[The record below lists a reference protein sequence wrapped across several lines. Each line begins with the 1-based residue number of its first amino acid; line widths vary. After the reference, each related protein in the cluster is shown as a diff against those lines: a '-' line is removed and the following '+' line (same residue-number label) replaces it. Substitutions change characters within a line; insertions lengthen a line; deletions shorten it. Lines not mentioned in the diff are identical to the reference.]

1 MAEWSSVSRPKER
14 IESTDVDR
22 ESILYIHTMV
32 EYIQCIHQ
40 GGESIFY
47 WVVYQYYNVELI
59 LHTFVEWVICI
70 D

>member
-1 MAEWSSVSRPKER
+1 MGEWSSVWRPKDR
-14 IESTDVDR
+14 MNSTDSDR

-47 WVVYQYYNVELI
+47 
-59 LHTFVEWVICI
+59 
-70 D
+70 